1 MHIYR
6 DEARG
11 VTARTPITMLPY
23 AGVNRI
29 RFEGTLSARS
39 PFGAEHP

>member
-1 MHIYR
+1 MHIER
-6 DEARG
+6 GEARG
-11 VTARTPITMLPY
+11 VTAQAPEPMLSS